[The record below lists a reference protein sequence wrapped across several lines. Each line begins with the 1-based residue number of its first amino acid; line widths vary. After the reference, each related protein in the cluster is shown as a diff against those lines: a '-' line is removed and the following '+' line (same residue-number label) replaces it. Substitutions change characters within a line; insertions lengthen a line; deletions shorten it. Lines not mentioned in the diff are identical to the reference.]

1 MEICVIAAVAADGA
15 IGRGNRLL
23 WHLPEDLKN
32 FKATTLGC
40 PIIMGRRTFESIG
53 MPLPGRKNIIVSTKI
68 ESRRLIFTR
77 EGKSS
82 LDALV
87 CPDLTSALA
96 LASEMSE
103 RCFIIGGARLYA
115 EALPLA
121 DRLYITHI
129 DATAEDA
136 DAFFPPIDPKLW
148 KEVSCSEDHTD
159 AATGLAFR
167 YSVYGRV

>member
-1 MEICVIAAVAADGA
+1 
-15 IGRGNRLL
+15 
-23 WHLPEDLKN
+23 
-32 FKATTLGC
+32 
-40 PIIMGRRTFESIG
+40 

-82 LDALV
+82 LEAMT
-87 CPDLTSALA
+87 CPDLDSALA
-96 LASEMSE
+96 LASENADK
-103 RCFIIGGARLYA
+103 CFILGGVRLYA
-115 EALPLA
+115 EALGIA

-148 KEVSCSEDHTD
+148 KEISRSETRSD
-159 AATGLAFR
+159 AATGITFH
-167 YSVYGRV
+167 YSEYVRA